1 MLLLRGG
8 VSFCNNGTEEEV
20 VMMGMTYAVIL
31 AGGVG
36 SRFWP
41 FSRELEPKQ
50 FMKIIGQES
59 LLQATIQR
67 LSGVVEARRVYII
80 TNHIYFYEVKAQ
92 VAKFG
97 IPDANIILEPQGK
110 NTAPAVG
117 LCAKLISKMDKEAV
131 LLVLPSDHYIKNI
144 ENFKR
149 TLKQAIACAGK
160 DFLVTIGI
168 KPSVPSTGYGYIKVN
183 GKKNGHIV
191 VDKFLEKPDLNKAK
205 KYFKDKKFFWNSG
218 MFIWKASVFLEEVK
232 KYLPKLYAHLQLINS
247 VNDIQK
253 IWPRIDSISV
263 DYGIME
269 HSKRIALVPADFYW
283 TDLGSWDALAEILP
297 KDKNGNIAGSDILN
311 LDSQGVCV
319 FSRGNR
325 LVSTIGIKDMVI
337 ADTPDALLVC
347 DRNRTQDVKQLV
359 EKLKTLKR
367 KEHQVH
373 LTERRPWGLF
383 TVLQEGIGFKI
394 KLIEIAPGKRL
405 SLQRH
410 KNRAEHWVVV
420 SGLAKITSAGKVS
433 FVRSN
438 ESIYIPKGRKHR
450 LENLQAT
457 PLKIVEVQ
465 TGTYLEEDDIERFE
479 DDFKRIPRAEL

>member
-1 MLLLRGG
+1 M
-8 VSFCNNGTEEEV
+8 N
-20 VMMGMTYAVIL
+20 YAVIL

-50 FMKIIGQES
+50 FMKIIGQAS
-59 LLQATIQR
+59 LLQATIRR
-67 LSGVVEARRVYII
+67 LKGVVDARHTYIV
-80 TNHIYFYEVKAQ
+80 TNNIYFYEVKAQ

-117 LCAKLISKMDKEAV
+117 LCAKLISRIDNDAV

-144 ENFKR
+144 ENFKK
-149 TLKQAIACAGK
+149 TIKKAIACARR
-160 DFLVTIGI
+160 DLLVTIGI
-168 KPSVPSTGYGYIKVN
+168 KPSAASTGYGYIKVG
-183 GKKNGHIV
+183 GKKNGHSV
-191 VDKFLEKPDLNKAK
+191 VEKFLEKPDLSKAK

-218 MFIWKASVFLEEVK
+218 MFVWKASVFLDETK
-232 KYLPKLYAHLQLINS
+232 KYLPKLYANLRLINS
-247 VNDIQK
+247 VKDIPK
-253 IWPRIDSISV
+253 IWPRIEAISI

-269 HSKRIALVPADFYW
+269 HSRRIALIPADFYW
-283 TDLGSWDALAEILP
+283 TDLGSWDALAEIFP
-297 KDKNGNIAGSDILN
+297 KDKKGNITNSDTLN
-311 LDSQGVCV
+311 VDSHGVCV
-319 FSRGNR
+319 FARGNR
-325 LVSTIGIKDMVI
+325 LVSTIGVNNMVI

-359 EKLKTLKR
+359 ERLKTLKR

-373 LTERRPWGLF
+373 LTERRPWGSF
-383 TVLQEGIGFKI
+383 TVLQEGPGFKI
-394 KLIEIAPGKRL
+394 KLIEITSKKRL

-410 KNRAEHWVVV
+410 KSRAEHWVVV
-420 SGLAKITSAGKVS
+420 SGMAKVTSVGKVS

-438 ESIYIPKGRKHR
+438 ESVYIPKARKHR
-450 LENLQAT
+450 LENPLRA

-465 TGTYLEEDDIERFE
+465 TGAYLEEDDIERFE
-479 DDFKRIPRAEL
+479 DDFIKECR

>member
-1 MLLLRGG
+1 M
-8 VSFCNNGTEEEV
+8 N
-20 VMMGMTYAVIL
+20 YAVIL

-59 LLQATIQR
+59 LLQATIGR
-67 LSGVVEARRVYII
+67 LKGLVEAKRVYII
-80 TNHIYFYEVKAQ
+80 TNNIYFYEVKAQ
-92 VAKFG
+92 IAEFG
-97 IPDANIILEPQGK
+97 IPDTNIILEPQGK
-110 NTAPAVG
+110 NTAPAAG
-117 LCAKLISKMDKEAV
+117 LCAKLISRIDKDAV
-131 LLVLPSDHYIKNI
+131 LLVLPADHYIKNI
-144 ENFKR
+144 ENFKQ
-149 TLKQAIACAGK
+149 TIKKAIVCAK
-160 DFLVTIGI
+160 NNLLVTLGI
-168 KPSVPSTGYGYIKVN
+168 KPSAPSIGYGYIKVG
-183 GKKNGHIV
+183 GKKNGHLTV
-191 VDKFLEKPDLNKAK
+191 EKFLEKPDLNKAK
-205 KYFKDKKFFWNSG
+205 KYFKDKRFFWNSG
-218 MFIWKASVFLEEVK
+218 MFIWKASVFLDEVR
-232 KYLPKLYAHLQLINS
+232 KYLPKLYVDLQLINS
-247 VNDIQK
+247 VNDISK
-253 IWPRIDSISV
+253 IWPRIEAISV

-269 HSKRIALVPADFYW
+269 RSRRIALIPASFYW

-297 KDKNGNIAGSDILN
+297 KDKKGNIVSEDTLN
-311 LDSQGVCV
+311 VDSQGVCV

-325 LVSTIGIKDMVI
+325 LVSTIGIKDTVI

-347 DRNRTQDVKQLV
+347 HRSRTQDVKQLV
-359 EKLKTLKR
+359 QRLKTLKR

-373 LTERRPWGLF
+373 LTERRPWGSF

-394 KLIEIAPGKRL
+394 KLIELAPGKRL

-420 SGLAKITSAGKVS
+420 SGLAKITSAGKVV

-450 LENLQAT
+450 LENSQSS

-465 TGTYLEEDDIERFE
+465 TGAYLEEDDIERFE
-479 DDFKRIPRAEL
+479 DDFKR

>member
-1 MLLLRGG
+1 
-8 VSFCNNGTEEEV
+8 
-20 VMMGMTYAVIL
+20 MTYAVIL

-50 FMKIIGQES
+50 FMKIIGEAS

-67 LSGVVEARRVYII
+67 LKGVVEARCVYII
-80 TNHIYFYEVKAQ
+80 TNNIYFYEVKAQ

-110 NTAPAVG
+110 NTAPAIG
-117 LCAKLISKMDKEAV
+117 LCARLISQIDNEAV

-144 ENFKR
+144 DNFKN
-149 TLKQAIACAGK
+149 TLKKAIACAGQ

-168 KPSVPSTGYGYIKVN
+168 KPSAPSTGYGYIKVD
-183 GKKNGHIV
+183 GKKDGHIT
-191 VDKFLEKPDLNKAK
+191 VDKFLEKPDLGKAR
-205 KYFKDKKFFWNSG
+205 KYFKDNKFFWNSG

-232 KYLPKLYAHLQLINS
+232 KYLPKLYANLQRINS
-247 VNDIQK
+247 VNDIPK
-253 IWPRIDSISV
+253 VWPRIEAISV

-269 HSKRIALVPADFYW
+269 RSRRIALIPASFYW
-283 TDLGSWDALAEILP
+283 TDLGSWDALAEIFP
-297 KDKNGNIAGSDILN
+297 KDKKGNIANSDTLN
-311 LDSQGVCV
+311 VDSHGVCV
-319 FSRGNR
+319 FARGNR
-325 LVSTIGIKDMVI
+325 LVSTIGVKNMVI

-347 DRNRTQDVKQLV
+347 DRSRTQDVKQLV
-359 EKLKTLKR
+359 ERLKMLKR

-373 LTERRPWGLF
+373 LTERRPWGSF
-383 TVLQEGIGFKI
+383 TVLQQGIGFKI
-394 KLIEIAPGKRL
+394 KVIEIAPGKRL

-410 KNRAEHWVVV
+410 KSRAEHWVVV
-420 SGLAKITSAGKVS
+420 SGVAKITSAGKVS
-433 FVRSN
+433 LVRSN

-450 LENLQAT
+450 LENSLRK

-465 TGTYLEEDDIERFE
+465 TGAYLEEDDIERFE
-479 DDFKRIPRAEL
+479 DDFRKECR

>member
-1 MLLLRGG
+1 M
-8 VSFCNNGTEEEV
+8 N
-20 VMMGMTYAVIL
+20 YAVIL

-50 FMKIIGQES
+50 FMKIIGEAS

-67 LSGVVEARRVYII
+67 LKGVVEPKRVYII
-80 TNHIYFYEVKAQ
+80 TNNIYFYEVKAQ
-92 VAKFG
+92 ISKFG

-117 LCAKLISKMDKEAV
+117 LCAKLISRLDQDAV

-144 ENFKR
+144 ENFKK
-149 TLKQAIACAGK
+149 TIKKAIACARK
-160 DFLVTIGI
+160 NFLVTIGI
-168 KPSVPSTGYGYIKVN
+168 KPSAPSTGYGYIKVD
-183 GKKNGHIV
+183 GKKNEHIAV
-191 VDKFLEKPDLNKAK
+191 EKFLEKPDLKNAK

-218 MFIWKASVFLEEVK
+218 MFIWKASVFLEETK
-232 KYLPKLYAHLQLINS
+232 KYLPKLYANLQRINS
-247 VNDIQK
+247 VNDIPK
-253 IWPRIDSISV
+253 IWPKIEPISV

-269 HSKRIALVPADFYW
+269 RSRRIALIPADFYW
-283 TDLGSWDALAEILP
+283 TDLGSWDALAEIFP
-297 KDKNGNIAGSDILN
+297 KDKKGNIANNDILN
-311 LDSQGVCV
+311 VDSQGVCV

-325 LVSTIGIKDMVI
+325 LVSTIGVNNMVI

-359 EKLKTLKR
+359 ERLKTLKR

-373 LTERRPWGLF
+373 LTERRPWGSF
-383 TVLQEGIGFKI
+383 TVLQQGMGFKI
-394 KLIEIAPGKRL
+394 KLIELLPKKRL

-410 KNRAEHWVVV
+410 KSRAEHWVVV
-420 SGLAKITSAGKVS
+420 SGVAKITCAGKVS
-433 FVRSN
+433 LVRSN

-450 LENLQAT
+450 LENSQSS

-465 TGTYLEEDDIERFE
+465 TGVYLEEDDIERFE
-479 DDFKRIPRAEL
+479 DDFKR

>member
-1 MLLLRGG
+1 M
-8 VSFCNNGTEEEV
+8 N
-20 VMMGMTYAVIL
+20 YAVIL

-50 FMKIIGQES
+50 FMKIIGEAS

-67 LSGVVEARRVYII
+67 LKGLVEPRRVYII
-80 TNHIYFYEVKAQ
+80 TNNIYFYEVKSQ

-97 IPDANIILEPQGK
+97 IPEANIILEPQGK

-117 LCAKLISKMDKEAV
+117 LCAKLISQIDKEAM
-131 LLVLPSDHYIKNI
+131 LLVMPADHYIKKI
-144 ENFKR
+144 DNFKK
-149 TLKQAIACAGK
+149 TIKKAVACAKK

-168 KPSVPSTGYGYIKVN
+168 KPHAPSTGYGYIKVN
-183 GKKNGHIV
+183 GRKNGYIT

-205 KYFKDKKFFWNSG
+205 RYFKDKKFYWNSG
-218 MFIWKASVFLEEVK
+218 MFIWKAAVFLEETR
-232 KYLPKLYAHLQLINS
+232 KYLPKLYANLELIDS
-247 VNDIQK
+247 VNDIAE
-253 IWPRIDSISV
+253 IWPRIEAISV

-269 HSKRIALVPADFYW
+269 RSGRIALIPADFYW
-283 TDLGSWDALAEILP
+283 TDLGSWDALAEIFP
-297 KDKNGNIAGSDILN
+297 KDKKGNIGTEDVLN
-311 LDSQGVCV
+311 LDSKGVCV
-319 FSRGNR
+319 FGRGQR
-325 LVSTIGIKDMVI
+325 LISTIGLKDVVI

-359 EKLKTLKR
+359 ERLKVLKR

-383 TVLQEGIGFKI
+383 TVLQEGVGFKI

-420 SGLAKITSAGKVS
+420 SGMAKITSGGKVS

-450 LENLQAT
+450 LENSQSL

-465 TGTYLEEDDIERFE
+465 TGAYLEEDDIERFE
-479 DDFKRIPRAEL
+479 DDFKR